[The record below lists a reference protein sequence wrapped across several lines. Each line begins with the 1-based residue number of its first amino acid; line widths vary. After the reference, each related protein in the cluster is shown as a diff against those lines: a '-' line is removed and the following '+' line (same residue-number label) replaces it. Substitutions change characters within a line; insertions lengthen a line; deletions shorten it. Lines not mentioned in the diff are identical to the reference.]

1 MKVQRLLLAAVF
13 VVAVQGKAL
22 AVDVNIGV
30 PNWAAA
36 QVISNIMGKVLTNE
50 LGLEIGY
57 VPGTNPVIFE
67 AMDREVGG
75 IDVHPDVWM
84 PNQKNLVD
92 KYVNDLGT
100 VVLSEVGYTGT
111 AALCVTK
118 ETVEKTGVKD
128 IYDLTDPDIA
138 RQFDSDGDGKGEIWI
153 GASGWAST
161 TIERVRYT
169 SFGIAET
176 FELLEMDEELGI
188 ARLRAAAKSGEP
200 IATMCTNPHALWKL
214 ADLVTLEE
222 PEYDASKW
230 TMVQPTDDPDWLS
243 KSNIEVAWPTMHVQL
258 AYAKRLEDIQPDAAK
273 ILARISFETDMISDF
288 IYQVSELKRD
298 PSDIADDWM
307 VDNADRVKSWLA
319 Y

>member
-200 IATMCTNPHALWKL
+200 SRRC
-214 ADLVTLEE
+214 
-222 PEYDASKW
+222 
-230 TMVQPTDDPDWLS
+230 
-243 KSNIEVAWPTMHVQL
+243 
-258 AYAKRLEDIQPDAAK
+258 
-273 ILARISFETDMISDF
+273 ARIPMHCG
-288 IYQVSELKRD
+288 
-298 PSDIADDWM
+298 
-307 VDNADRVKSWLA
+307 SWPIW
-319 Y
+319 